1 MSLQEVAD
9 ALHAKGITS
18 KSGTPFNKTVVQR
31 MLAVRW
37 LDVERGIAAYDKRLE
52 LSGTIAPTP

>member
-9 ALHAKGITS
+9 ALHAKGMTS

-37 LDVERGIAAYDKRLE
+37 PDVERGIAAYDKR
-52 LSGTIAPTP
+52 